1 MIPRA
6 VHHEWEKEWVA
17 PDQRGSAFITRV
29 CISTFSVFPDLLQ
42 NLPAFAEC
50 VLACTNGWQL
60 IRGAHITR
68 IHALA
73 LCAFIPGLV
82 ATEMISVPPRSLLV
96 VI

>member
-29 CISTFSVFPDLLQ
+29 CISTFSVFPDLPQ

-50 VLACTNGWQL
+50 APARMAATSDQTERSSHHLPFLAFMLSHCVPSY
-60 IRGAHITR
+60 
-68 IHALA
+68 LA
-73 LCAFIPGLV
+73 L
-82 ATEMISVPPRSLLV
+82 
-96 VI
+96 